1 MAKLL
6 KMPSQSIIDGFK
18 GTIDFY
24 YWKGI
29 PVARKWPVW
38 RPRTA
43 TPTEASN
50 QRAFSYVNKAWK
62 GLPANIKTRWNEMA
76 GGTGLT
82 GKDHYVRAY
91 MRGAG
96 A

>member
-1 MAKLL
+1 MATLK
-6 KMPSQSIIDGFK
+6 KMPPQAIIDGFK

-24 YWKGI
+24 YWRGI
-29 PVARKWPVW
+29 PCVRKWPVW
-38 RPRTA
+38 HPRTPTPVEA
-43 TPTEASN
+43 TN
-50 QRAFSYVNKAWK
+50 QHSFAYCNKAWK
-62 GLPANIKTRWNEMA
+62 DLPANIKTRWNEMA

-96 A
+96 V